1 MLNTDTVANSAGSA
15 GTDEVVSVIAAFFK
29 QTSPGALA
37 GAFTAE
43 TPLLESGLL
52 DSLSMLQLTTHLSD
66 TFGVEFDDDDF
77 TLENFATAGQISSLI
92 AAKSSRSG

>member
-1 MLNTDTVANSAGSA
+1 MLNTDTVTNSAGSA

-43 TPLLESGLL
+43 TPLLESA
-52 DSLSMLQLTTHLSD
+52 TTRP
-66 TFGVEFDDDDF
+66 F
-77 TLENFATAGQISSLI
+77 
-92 AAKSSRSG
+92 RSPC